1 MMAMQRSISQGGWE
15 AGCAAAPTPGIDVR
29 LDTSL
34 ELLLERAPASAVR
47 RILATVVATAG
58 STYRKP
64 GARMLI
70 MADGSYLGLLSGGCL
85 EADLKLHAQQVLES
99 GAPRA
104 VEYDMRGPDDIL
116 FGIGAGCE
124 GAMRVLLEPA
134 GPGSPA
140 AAALES
146 AGRAVRSGQAA
157 ALICVHESSEIALG
171 TYRAAPPLPA
181 AMLQAAARAVA
192 GRASQAVDRED
203 GGRRSRAFAQFLA
216 PAPHVLICGAGPDAQ
231 PVAAA
236 ARALGWQVSVV
247 DHRPANVAAENFAGA
262 DVKLCEPRL
271 LHTQVAL
278 EHCHAAVVMS
288 HHLTSDAAYLR
299 QLAEAGI
306 PAYVGLLGPEA
317 RRRRLIEELGPAA
330 AKLDGRLHGPV
341 GIDIGAVTPE
351 GIALAI
357 VSQIHA
363 WLAARLRRAVASGA
377 AAAGDA
383 S

>member
-1 MMAMQRSISQGGWE
+1 MAAMHGRTSRGGW
-15 AGCAAAPTPGIDVR
+15 AAESTAVRVPGIDVR

-34 ELLLERAPASAVR
+34 ELLLERAPASAGR

-58 STYRKP
+58 STYRKR

-85 EADLKLHAQQVLES
+85 EADLALHAQQVLES
-99 GAPRA
+99 GVPRA

-140 AAALES
+140 AAALET
-146 AGRAVRSGQAA
+146 AGRAVRTGRPAS
-157 ALICVHESSEIALG
+157 LICVHESSETALG
-171 TYRAAPPLPA
+171 TYSAAPPLPA

-192 GRASQAVDRED
+192 ARASHAIEDR
-203 GGRRSRAFAQFLA
+203 GGRSRAFVQFLA
-216 PAPHVLICGAGPDAQ
+216 PPPHVLICGAGPDAQ
-231 PVAAA
+231 PVVGA
-236 ARALGWQVSVV
+236 ARALGWRVSVV
-247 DHRPANVAAENFAGA
+247 DARPANIVAENFAGA
-262 DVKLCEPRL
+262 DLTLCEPRL
-271 LHTQVAL
+271 LRTTIAL
-278 EHCHAAVVMS
+278 ERCHAAVVMS
-288 HHLTSDAAYLR
+288 HHLTSDAMYLR

-357 VSQIHA
+357 VSEIHA
-363 WLAARLRRAVASGA
+363 WLAAGLPA
-377 AAAGDA
+377 DA
-383 S
+383 C